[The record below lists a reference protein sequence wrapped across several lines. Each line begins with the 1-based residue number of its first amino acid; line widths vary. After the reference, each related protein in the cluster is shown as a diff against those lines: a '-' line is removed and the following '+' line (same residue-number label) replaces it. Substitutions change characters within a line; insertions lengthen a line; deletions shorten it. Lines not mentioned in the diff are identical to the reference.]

1 MPMRPRSGR
10 LFRHRHMKSCFSSSC
25 DGVLKLKTC
34 VALGSSPRSTCL
46 IALSLPAPS
55 IAWKMKSTDQRFCA

>member
-10 LFRHRHMKSCFSSSC
+10 LFKHRHMKSCLSSSG

-34 VALGSSPRSTCL
+34 VVLGSSPRSTCL
-46 IALSLPAPS
+46 MALSLPAPS
-55 IAWKMKSTDQRFCA
+55 IA